1 MRHINYAEILGKQF
15 SSSAV
20 QQFSSSAVQQFSS
33 SAVQQFSSSA
43 VQQFSSSAGQQ
54 VSRSAGQQVT
64 GTSKAIC
71 YETPIAPGPELPS
84 ANTEVQKRKK
94 RDQATHN
101 AKADAHGDSKGEH
114 STVSSGSAPLPLP
127 Y

>member
-43 VQQFSSSAGQQ
+43 VQQFSRSAGQQ
-54 VSRSAGQQVT
+54 VSRSASHGHKQSNLLRNAYRARARVAECEY
-64 GTSKAIC
+64 GSSKTE
-71 YETPIAPGPELPS
+71 ET
-84 ANTEVQKRKK
+84 
-94 RDQATHN
+94 
-101 AKADAHGDSKGEH
+101 
-114 STVSSGSAPLPLP
+114 
-127 Y
+127 